1 MEPQILEET
10 GVFSRTTFDEGGRIA
25 YDLEK
30 SLYLPVPAEK
40 LFDLRREN
48 VQSFMEGT
56 NNFLGNEKP
65 FQIFNREKVCSTRQ
79 GMFNTYVGEDKRY
92 GWTSFRSHA
101 VLDNI
106 QLSKD
111 GTAVI
116 MNLKD
121 TERGNEEIC
130 IALDSMPKF
139 AFLRSRFPE
148 NLNIENRA
156 GLYLSIGS
164 DHLPHFHRSEN
175 LKNQIILRRTEA
187 YLE

>member
-1 MEPQILEET
+1 MEPSILEKT

-30 SLYLPVPAEK
+30 SLYLPVPTET

-56 NNFLGNEKP
+56 NNFLGNGKP

-79 GMFNTYVGEDKRY
+79 GMFKTYVGENKRY

-101 VLDNI
+101 LLDDI
-106 QLSKD
+106 QLSQD
-111 GTAVI
+111 GNNI
-116 MNLKD
+116 LMRLKE

-148 NLNIENRA
+148 NLNMEGLA

-164 DHLPHFHRSEN
+164 DHLPHFHRSEYAYV
-175 LKNQIILRRTEA
+175 LKE
-187 YLE
+187 